1 MIDQIHIEK
10 VPAIFAYDIF
20 PTKIVDQLA
29 KKANVTDVETLS
41 NNNLLGN
48 DLLGNSGVNN
58 HSHVGIM
65 LENIKNMII
74 PLYGNR
80 DTMKDTDP

>member
-1 MIDQIHIEK
+1 M
-10 VPAIFAYDIF
+10 PAIFAYEIF
-20 PTKIVDQLA
+20 PTKIVDLLA
-29 KKANVTDVETLS
+29 KKANVTVVETLS

-48 DLLGNSGVNN
+48 DLVGNSRVNN
-58 HSHVGIM
+58 PSHVGIM

-80 DTMKDTDP
+80 DTIKDTDP

>member
-1 MIDQIHIEK
+1 

-29 KKANVTDVETLS
+29 KEANVTVVETLS

-48 DLLGNSGVNN
+48 DLLG
-58 HSHVGIM
+58 I
-65 LENIKNMII
+65 LELII
-74 PLYGNR
+74 TP
-80 DTMKDTDP
+80 M